1 MTYAFVTGNID
12 LDFVNSYDEIDLK
25 KWKFRISIYDQLE
38 GAVRK
43 SIIEN
48 VSDNIG
54 FLDWASEQE
63 LELNGTKEWIVDYEV
78 LTYVIVNEI
87 DQLSNFIKEVSLT
100 PNHFEAT
107 ITLTYERIWELY
119 KAKME
124 RGN

>member
-12 LDFVNSYDEIDLK
+12 LDFVNRYEELDLK
-25 KWKFRISIYDQLE
+25 KWKFRIPIYDQLE
-38 GAVRK
+38 GAVRA

-87 DQLSNFIKEVSLT
+87 DQLSNFIKEVSLS

>member
-12 LDFVNSYDEIDLK
+12 LDFVNNYEEFDLK
-25 KWKFRISIYDQLE
+25 SYKFRTSIYDQLE
-38 GAVRK
+38 GAVRA
-43 SIIEN
+43 SILEN
-48 VSDNIG
+48 VSNNIG

-63 LELNGTKEWIVDYEV
+63 LELNGTKEWIIDYEV
-78 LTYVIVNEI
+78 LTYVIINEI
-87 DQLSNFIKEVSLT
+87 DQLSNFIKEVSLS
-100 PNHFEAT
+100 PNYFEAT